1 MHAQIATF
9 TPKSDSPKSDGIKE
23 FTAKLKNVKTGAAG
37 LKHLFVLRNTGR
49 NTAIVIGLFDD
60 KNSLDKFAETSE
72 IKKLLGSA
80 KDLAHGDVEL
90 YEAFAEVV

>member
-23 FTAKLKNVKTGAAG
+23 LTERLRHVKSGAAG
-37 LKHLFVLRNTGR
+37 LKHLFVLRNTHR

-72 IKKLLGSA
+72 VKNLLGSA
-80 KDLAHGDVEL
+80 KDLAHGDLEL

>member
-1 MHAQIATF
+1 MHAQVATF

-23 FTAKLKNVKTGAAG
+23 FTAKLRHAKASAAG

-49 NTAIVIGLFDD
+49 NSAIVIGLFDD
-60 KNSLDKFAETSE
+60 KSSLDKFAETSE
-72 IKKLLGSA
+72 VKNLLGSA